1 MKIQSLLAAAGWIC
15 LSCQGLAQYAVRMPD
30 PFAGLSWHE
39 KRELKNQASGF
50 FNASEPVV
58 AKAAKSTVSI
68 YYQGGRICYGTVVM
82 TGSSQQPSILTKW
95 SEIKKASNQLVV
107 MTSAG
112 KAFAANLA
120 GVYPDHDLALLDY
133 DGNNAELTPLDLSQ
147 AAPLPLGSF
156 ILMAN
161 PDGNVE
167 SLGVVSVESRSLRDM
182 DKAYLGVMMDPV
194 KEQEGIALRE
204 IMPGSAAAKAGLRAG
219 DIILAVDQENLTG
232 LMEMKTLLQRLQ
244 PGSEII
250 VTYKRGNARKKTKV
264 ALGSL
269 SENPT
274 IRRIPQERMN
284 IMERMGA
291 TPSDIRT
298 GFPSVIQSD
307 MPIAPS
313 DAGAPITDLDGKIA
327 GIVIARGSRIKTYII
342 PTSTIQNL
350 LAKAP
355 QTASHGNAQLTK
367 RGPSDFNNQAENP
380 RDENPRDQV
389 RRLLGKTAGT
399 GDKKQENI
407 RKIQEVLEKLPQR
420 HKNDP

>member
-1 MKIQSLLAAAGWIC
+1 MNIQSLLAAAGWIC
-15 LSCQGLAQYAVRMPD
+15 LSCHGIAQYTVTMPD

-50 FNASEPVV
+50 FSASKPMV
-58 AKAAKSTVSI
+58 AEAAKSTVSI
-68 YYQGGRICYGTVVM
+68 YHQGGRICYGTVVM
-82 TGSSQQPSILTKW
+82 SGSSPQPLILTKW
-95 SEIKKASNQLVV
+95 SEIKKASNRLVV
-107 MTSAG
+107 MTSEG
-112 KAFAANLA
+112 KAFAATIA

-133 DGNNAELTPLDLSQ
+133 DVNDAELTPLDLSQ

-161 PDGNVE
+161 PDGSVE

-219 DIILAVDQENLTG
+219 DIILAVDKEDMTG

-250 VTYKRGNARKKTKV
+250 VSYKRGNVRKKTKV
-264 ALGSL
+264 ELGSL

-274 IRRIPQERMN
+274 IPRFPQKRMD

-291 TPSDIRT
+291 IRSDIRT
-298 GFPSVIQSD
+298 NFPSVVQSD
-307 MPIAPS
+307 MPIYPT
-313 DAGAPITDLDGKIA
+313 DTGAPITDLDGKIA
-327 GIVIARGSRIKTYII
+327 GIAIARGSRIKTYII
-342 PTSTIQNL
+342 PTSTIKKL
-350 LAKAP
+350 LTKAP
-355 QTASHGNAQLTK
+355 QTMSHVQAELAK
-367 RGPSDFNNQAENP
+367 RGVTESNIQAENP
-380 RDENPRDQV
+380 LDLV
-389 RRLLGKTAGT
+389 RRLLGKPTGT
-399 GDKKQENI
+399 RDKREENM
-407 RKIQEVLEKLPQR
+407 RKIQEALEKLPPR
-420 HKNDP
+420 RKNEP

>member
-1 MKIQSLLAAAGWIC
+1 
-15 LSCQGLAQYAVRMPD
+15 
-30 PFAGLSWHE
+30 
-39 KRELKNQASGF
+39 
-50 FNASEPVV
+50 
-58 AKAAKSTVSI
+58 
-68 YYQGGRICYGTVVM
+68 
-82 TGSSQQPSILTKW
+82 
-95 SEIKKASNQLVV
+95 
-107 MTSAG
+107 
-112 KAFAANLA
+112 
-120 GVYPDHDLALLDY
+120 
-133 DGNNAELTPLDLSQ
+133 
-147 AAPLPLGSF
+147 
-156 ILMAN
+156 
-161 PDGNVE
+161 
-167 SLGVVSVESRSLRDM
+167 M

-355 QTASHGNAQLTK
+355 QTASHGSAQLTK

-389 RRLLGKTAGT
+389 RRLLGKPTVT
-399 GDKKQENI
+399 GDKNQENI

>member
-1 MKIQSLLAAAGWIC
+1 MNIQSLLAAAGWIC
-15 LSCQGLAQYAVRMPD
+15 LSCHGIAQYTVTMPD

-50 FNASEPVV
+50 FSASKPMV
-58 AKAAKSTVSI
+58 AEAAKSTVSI
-68 YYQGGRICYGTVVM
+68 YHQGGRICYGTVVM
-82 TGSSQQPSILTKW
+82 SGSSRQPVILTKW
-95 SEIKKASNQLVV
+95 SEIKKASNRLVV
-107 MTSAG
+107 MTSEG
-112 KAFAANLA
+112 KAFAATIA

-133 DGNNAELTPLDLSQ
+133 DVNDAELTPLDLSQ

-161 PDGNVE
+161 PDGSVE

-219 DIILAVDQENLTG
+219 DIILAVDKEDMTG

-250 VTYKRGNARKKTKV
+250 VSYKRGNVRKKTKV
-264 ALGSL
+264 ELGSL

-274 IRRIPQERMN
+274 IPRFPQKRMD

-291 TPSDIRT
+291 IRSDIRT
-298 GFPSVIQSD
+298 NFPSVVQSD
-307 MPIAPS
+307 MPIYPT
-313 DAGAPITDLDGKIA
+313 DTGAPITDLDGKIA
-327 GIVIARGSRIKTYII
+327 GIAIARGSRIKTYII
-342 PTSTIQNL
+342 PTSTIQKL
-350 LAKAP
+350 LTKAP
-355 QTASHGNAQLTK
+355 QTISHVQAELAK
-367 RGPSDFNNQAENP
+367 RGVTESNSQAENP
-380 RDENPRDQV
+380 LELV
-389 RRLLGKTAGT
+389 RRLLGKPNGT
-399 GDKKQENI
+399 RYNGEENI
-407 RKIQEVLEKLPQR
+407 RKIQEALEKLPSR
-420 HKNDP
+420 RKNEP

>member
-1 MKIQSLLAAAGWIC
+1 MNIQSLLAAAGWIC
-15 LSCQGLAQYAVRMPD
+15 LSCHGIAQYTVTMPD

-50 FNASEPVV
+50 FSASKPVV
-58 AKAAKSTVSI
+58 AEAAKSTVSI
-68 YYQGGRICYGTVVM
+68 YHQGGRICYGTVVM
-82 TGSSQQPSILTKW
+82 SGSSPQPLILTKW
-95 SEIKKASNQLVV
+95 SEIKKASNRLVV
-107 MTSAG
+107 MTSEG
-112 KAFAANLA
+112 KAFAATIA

-133 DGNNAELTPLDLSQ
+133 DVNDAELTPLDLSQ

-161 PDGNVE
+161 PDGSVE

-219 DIILAVDQENLTG
+219 DIILAVDKEDMTG

-250 VTYKRGNARKKTKV
+250 VSYKRGNVRKKTKV
-264 ALGSL
+264 ELGSL

-274 IRRIPQERMN
+274 IPRFPQKRMD

-291 TPSDIRT
+291 IRSDIRT
-298 GFPSVIQSD
+298 NFPSVVQSD
-307 MPIAPS
+307 MPIYPT
-313 DAGAPITDLDGKIA
+313 DTGAPITDLDGKIA
-327 GIVIARGSRIKTYII
+327 GIAIARGSRIKTYII
-342 PTSTIQNL
+342 PTSTIKKL
-350 LAKAP
+350 LTKAP
-355 QTASHGNAQLTK
+355 QTMSHVQAELAK
-367 RGPSDFNNQAENP
+367 RGVTESNSQAENP
-380 RDENPRDQV
+380 LDLV
-389 RRLLGKTAGT
+389 RRLLGKPNGT
-399 GDKKQENI
+399 RYNREENM
-407 RKIQEVLEKLPQR
+407 RKIQEALEKLPPR
-420 HKNDP
+420 RKNEP

>member
-1 MKIQSLLAAAGWIC
+1 MNIQSLLAAAGWIC
-15 LSCQGLAQYAVRMPD
+15 LSCHGIAQYTVTMPD

-50 FNASEPVV
+50 FSASKPVV
-58 AKAAKSTVSI
+58 AEAAKSAVSI
-68 YYQGGRICYGTVVM
+68 YHQGGRICYGTVVM
-82 TGSSQQPSILTKW
+82 SGSSPQPLILTKW
-95 SEIKKASNQLVV
+95 SEIKKASNRLVV
-107 MTSAG
+107 MTSEG
-112 KAFAANLA
+112 KAFAATIA

-133 DGNNAELTPLDLSQ
+133 DVNDAELTPLDLSQ
-147 AAPLPLGSF
+147 AAPLTLGSF

-161 PDGNVE
+161 PDGSVE

-250 VTYKRGNARKKTKV
+250 VSYKRGNVRKKTKV
-264 ALGSL
+264 ELGSL

-274 IRRIPQERMN
+274 IPRFPQKRMD

-291 TPSDIRT
+291 IRSDIRT
-298 GFPSVIQSD
+298 NFPSVVQSD
-307 MPIAPS
+307 MPIYPT
-313 DAGAPITDLDGKIA
+313 DTGAPITDLDGKIA
-327 GIVIARGSRIKTYII
+327 GIAIARGSRIKTYII
-342 PTSTIQNL
+342 PTSTIKKL
-350 LAKAP
+350 LTKAP
-355 QTASHGNAQLTK
+355 QTMSHVQAELAK
-367 RGPSDFNNQAENP
+367 RGVTESNSQAENP
-380 RDENPRDQV
+380 LDLV
-389 RRLLGKTAGT
+389 RRLLGKPNGT
-399 GDKKQENI
+399 RDKREENM
-407 RKIQEVLEKLPQR
+407 RKIQEALEKLPPR
-420 HKNDP
+420 RKNEP

>member
-1 MKIQSLLAAAGWIC
+1 MNIQSLLAAAGWIC
-15 LSCQGLAQYAVRMPD
+15 LSCHGIAQYTVTMPD

-50 FNASEPVV
+50 FSASKPVV
-58 AKAAKSTVSI
+58 AEAAKSTVSI
-68 YYQGGRICYGTVVM
+68 YHQGGRICYGTVVM
-82 TGSSQQPSILTKW
+82 SGSSRQPVILTKW
-95 SEIKKASNQLVV
+95 SEIKKASNRLVV
-107 MTSAG
+107 MTSEG
-112 KAFAANLA
+112 KAFAATIA

-133 DGNNAELTPLDLSQ
+133 DVNDAELTPLDLSQ

-161 PDGNVE
+161 PDGSVE

-219 DIILAVDQENLTG
+219 DIILAVDKEDMTG

-250 VTYKRGNARKKTKV
+250 VSYKRGNVRKKTKV
-264 ALGSL
+264 ELGSL

-274 IRRIPQERMN
+274 IPRFPQKRMD

-291 TPSDIRT
+291 IRSDIRT
-298 GFPSVIQSD
+298 NFPSVVQSD
-307 MPIAPS
+307 MPIYPT
-313 DAGAPITDLDGKIA
+313 DTGAPITDLDGKIA
-327 GIVIARGSRIKTYII
+327 GIAIARGSRIKTYII
-342 PTSTIQNL
+342 PTSTIKKL
-350 LAKAP
+350 LTKAP
-355 QTASHGNAQLTK
+355 QTMSHVQAELAK
-367 RGPSDFNNQAENP
+367 RGVTESNIQAENP
-380 RDENPRDQV
+380 LELV
-389 RRLLGKTAGT
+389 RRLLGKPNDTRYNGE
-399 GDKKQENI
+399 ENM
-407 RKIQEVLEKLPQR
+407 RKIQEALEKLPPR
-420 HKNDP
+420 RKNEP

>member
-1 MKIQSLLAAAGWIC
+1 MNIQSLLAAAGWIC
-15 LSCQGLAQYAVRMPD
+15 LSCHGIAQYTVTMPD

-50 FNASEPVV
+50 FSASKPMV
-58 AKAAKSTVSI
+58 AEAAKSTVSI
-68 YYQGGRICYGTVVM
+68 YHQGGRICYGTVVM
-82 TGSSQQPSILTKW
+82 SGSSRQPVILTKW
-95 SEIKKASNQLVV
+95 SEIKKASNRLVV
-107 MTSAG
+107 MTSEG
-112 KAFAANLA
+112 KAFAATIA

-133 DGNNAELTPLDLSQ
+133 DVNDAELTPLDLSQ

-161 PDGNVE
+161 PDGSVE

-219 DIILAVDQENLTG
+219 DIILAVDKEDMTG

-250 VTYKRGNARKKTKV
+250 VSYKRGNVRKKTKV
-264 ALGSL
+264 ELGSL

-274 IRRIPQERMN
+274 IPRFPQKRMD

-291 TPSDIRT
+291 IRSDIRT
-298 GFPSVIQSD
+298 NFPSVVQSD
-307 MPIAPS
+307 MPIYPT
-313 DAGAPITDLDGKIA
+313 DTGAPITDLDGKIA
-327 GIVIARGSRIKTYII
+327 GIAIARGSRIKTYII
-342 PTSTIQNL
+342 PTSTIKKL
-350 LAKAP
+350 LTKAP
-355 QTASHGNAQLTK
+355 QTISHV
-367 RGPSDFNNQAENP
+367 QAELAKRWVTESNSQAETP
-380 RDENPRDQV
+380 LDLV
-389 RRLLGKTAGT
+389 RRLLGKPTGT
-399 GDKKQENI
+399 RDKREENM
-407 RKIQEVLEKLPQR
+407 RKIQEALEKLPPR
-420 HKNDP
+420 RKNEP

>member
-1 MKIQSLLAAAGWIC
+1 MNIQSLLAAAGWIC
-15 LSCQGLAQYAVRMPD
+15 LSCHGIAQYTVTMPD

-50 FNASEPVV
+50 FSASKPMV
-58 AKAAKSTVSI
+58 AEAAKSTVSI
-68 YYQGGRICYGTVVM
+68 YHQGARICYGTVVM
-82 TGSSQQPSILTKW
+82 SGSSRRPVILTKW
-95 SEIKKASNQLVV
+95 SEIKKASNRLVV
-107 MTSAG
+107 MTSEG
-112 KAFAANLA
+112 KAFAATIA

-133 DGNNAELTPLDLSQ
+133 DVNDAELTPLDLSQ

-161 PDGNVE
+161 PDGRVE

-219 DIILAVDQENLTG
+219 DIILAVDKEDMTG

-250 VTYKRGNARKKTKV
+250 VSFKRGNVRKKTKV
-264 ALGSL
+264 ELGSL

-274 IRRIPQERMN
+274 IPRFPQKRMD

-291 TPSDIRT
+291 IRSDIRT
-298 GFPSVIQSD
+298 NFPSVVQSD
-307 MPIAPS
+307 MPIYPT
-313 DAGAPITDLDGKIA
+313 DTGAPITDLDGKIA
-327 GIVIARGSRIKTYII
+327 GIAIARGSRIKTYII
-342 PTSTIQNL
+342 PTSTIKKL
-350 LAKAP
+350 LTKAP
-355 QTASHGNAQLTK
+355 QTISHVHAELAK
-367 RGPSDFNNQAENP
+367 RWVTESNSQAETP
-380 RDENPRDQV
+380 LDLV
-389 RRLLGKTAGT
+389 RRLLGKPTGT
-399 GDKKQENI
+399 RDKREENM
-407 RKIQEVLEKLPQR
+407 RKIQEALEKLPPR
-420 HKNDP
+420 RKNEP

>member
-1 MKIQSLLAAAGWIC
+1 MNIQSLLAAAGWIC
-15 LSCQGLAQYAVRMPD
+15 LSCHGIAQYTVTMPD

-50 FNASEPVV
+50 FSASKPMV
-58 AKAAKSTVSI
+58 AEAAKSTVSI
-68 YYQGGRICYGTVVM
+68 YHQGGRICYGTVVM
-82 TGSSQQPSILTKW
+82 SGSSRQPVILTKW
-95 SEIKKASNQLVV
+95 SEIKKASNRLVV
-107 MTSAG
+107 MTSEG
-112 KAFAANLA
+112 KAFAATIA

-133 DGNNAELTPLDLSQ
+133 DVNDAELTPLDLSQ

-161 PDGNVE
+161 PDGSVE

-219 DIILAVDQENLTG
+219 DIILAVDKEDMTG

-250 VTYKRGNARKKTKV
+250 VSYKRGNVRKKTKV
-264 ALGSL
+264 ELGSL

-274 IRRIPQERMN
+274 IPRFPQKRMD

-291 TPSDIRT
+291 IRSDIRT
-298 GFPSVIQSD
+298 NFPSVVQSD
-307 MPIAPS
+307 MPIYPT
-313 DAGAPITDLDGKIA
+313 DTGAPITDLDGKIA
-327 GIVIARGSRIKTYII
+327 GIAIARGSRIKTYII
-342 PTSTIQNL
+342 PTSTIKKL
-350 LAKAP
+350 LTKAP
-355 QTASHGNAQLTK
+355 QTMSHVQAELAK
-367 RGPSDFNNQAENP
+367 RGVTESNIQAENP
-380 RDENPRDQV
+380 LDLV
-389 RRLLGKTAGT
+389 RRLLGKPTGT
-399 GDKKQENI
+399 RDKREENM
-407 RKIQEVLEKLPQR
+407 RKIQEALEKLPPR
-420 HKNDP
+420 RKNEP

>member
-1 MKIQSLLAAAGWIC
+1 MNIQSLLAAAGWIC
-15 LSCQGLAQYAVRMPD
+15 LSCHGIAQYTVTMPD

-50 FNASEPVV
+50 FSASKPVV
-58 AKAAKSTVSI
+58 AEAAKSAVSI
-68 YYQGGRICYGTVVM
+68 YHQGGRICYGTVVM
-82 TGSSQQPSILTKW
+82 SGSSPQPLILTKW
-95 SEIKKASNQLVV
+95 SEIKKASNRLVV
-107 MTSAG
+107 MTSEG
-112 KAFAANLA
+112 KAFAATIA

-133 DGNNAELTPLDLSQ
+133 DVNDAELTPLDLSQ

-161 PDGNVE
+161 PDGSVE

-219 DIILAVDQENLTG
+219 DIILAVDKEDMTG

-250 VTYKRGNARKKTKV
+250 VSYKRGNVRKKTKV
-264 ALGSL
+264 ELGSL

-274 IRRIPQERMN
+274 IPRFPQKRMD

-291 TPSDIRT
+291 IRSDIRT
-298 GFPSVIQSD
+298 NFPSVVQSD
-307 MPIAPS
+307 MPIYPT
-313 DAGAPITDLDGKIA
+313 DTGAPITDLNGKIA
-327 GIVIARGSRIKTYII
+327 GIAIARGSRIKTYII
-342 PTSTIQNL
+342 PTSTIKKL
-350 LAKAP
+350 LTKAP
-355 QTASHGNAQLTK
+355 QTMSHVQAELAK
-367 RGPSDFNNQAENP
+367 RGVTESNSQAENP
-380 RDENPRDQV
+380 LDLV
-389 RRLLGKTAGT
+389 RRLLGKPNGT
-399 GDKKQENI
+399 RYNREENM
-407 RKIQEVLEKLPQR
+407 RKIQEALEKLPPR
-420 HKNDP
+420 RKNEP

>member
-1 MKIQSLLAAAGWIC
+1 MNIQSLLAAAGWIC
-15 LSCQGLAQYAVRMPD
+15 LSCHGIAQYTVTMPD

-50 FNASEPVV
+50 FSASKPMV
-58 AKAAKSTVSI
+58 AEAAKSTVSI
-68 YYQGGRICYGTVVM
+68 YHQGGRICYGTVVM
-82 TGSSQQPSILTKW
+82 SGSSRQPVILTKW
-95 SEIKKASNQLVV
+95 SEIKKASNRLVV
-107 MTSAG
+107 MTSEG
-112 KAFAANLA
+112 KAFAATIA

-133 DGNNAELTPLDLSQ
+133 DVNDAELTPLDLSQ

-161 PDGNVE
+161 PDGSVE

-219 DIILAVDQENLTG
+219 DIILAVDKEDMTG

-250 VTYKRGNARKKTKV
+250 VSYKRGNVRKKTKV
-264 ALGSL
+264 ELGSL

-274 IRRIPQERMN
+274 IPRFPQKRMD

-291 TPSDIRT
+291 IRSDIRT
-298 GFPSVIQSD
+298 NFPSVVQSD
-307 MPIAPS
+307 MPIYPT
-313 DAGAPITDLDGKIA
+313 DTGAPITDLDGKIA
-327 GIVIARGSRIKTYII
+327 GIAIARGSRIKTYII
-342 PTSTIQNL
+342 PTSTIKKL
-350 LAKAP
+350 LTKAP
-355 QTASHGNAQLTK
+355 QTMSHVQAELAK
-367 RGPSDFNNQAENP
+367 RGVTESNSQAETP
-380 RDENPRDQV
+380 LDLV
-389 RRLLGKTAGT
+389 RRLLGKPTGT
-399 GDKKQENI
+399 RDKREENM
-407 RKIQEVLEKLPQR
+407 RKIQEALEKLPPR
-420 HKNDP
+420 RKNEP

>member
-1 MKIQSLLAAAGWIC
+1 MNIQSLLAAAGWIC
-15 LSCQGLAQYAVRMPD
+15 LSCHGIAQYTVTMPD

-50 FNASEPVV
+50 FSASKPMV
-58 AKAAKSTVSI
+58 AEAAKSTVSI
-68 YYQGGRICYGTVVM
+68 YHQGGRICYGTVVM
-82 TGSSQQPSILTKW
+82 SGSSRRPVILTKW
-95 SEIKKASNQLVV
+95 SEIKKASNRLVV
-107 MTSAG
+107 MTSEG
-112 KAFAANLA
+112 KAFAATIA

-133 DGNNAELTPLDLSQ
+133 DVNDAELTPLDLSQ

-161 PDGNVE
+161 PDGSVE

-219 DIILAVDQENLTG
+219 DIILAVDKEDMTG

-250 VTYKRGNARKKTKV
+250 VSYKRGNVRKKTKV
-264 ALGSL
+264 ELGSL

-274 IRRIPQERMN
+274 IPRFPQKRMD

-291 TPSDIRT
+291 IRSDIRT
-298 GFPSVIQSD
+298 NFPSVVQSD
-307 MPIAPS
+307 MPIYPT
-313 DAGAPITDLDGKIA
+313 DTGAPITDLDGKIA
-327 GIVIARGSRIKTYII
+327 GIAIARGSRIKTYII
-342 PTSTIQNL
+342 PTSTIKKL
-350 LAKAP
+350 LTKAP
-355 QTASHGNAQLTK
+355 QTMSHVQAELAK
-367 RGPSDFNNQAENP
+367 RGVTESNIQAENP
-380 RDENPRDQV
+380 LELV
-389 RRLLGKTAGT
+389 RRLLGKPTGT
-399 GDKKQENI
+399 RDKREENM
-407 RKIQEVLEKLPQR
+407 RKIQEALEKLPPR
-420 HKNDP
+420 RKNEP

>member
-1 MKIQSLLAAAGWIC
+1 MNIQSLLAAAGWIC
-15 LSCQGLAQYAVRMPD
+15 LSCHGIAQYTVTMPD

-50 FNASEPVV
+50 FSASKPVV
-58 AKAAKSTVSI
+58 AEAAKSTVSI
-68 YYQGGRICYGTVVM
+68 YHQGGRICYGTVVM
-82 TGSSQQPSILTKW
+82 SGSSRQPVILTKW
-95 SEIKKASNQLVV
+95 SEIKKASNRLVV
-107 MTSAG
+107 MTSEG
-112 KAFAANLA
+112 KAFAATIA

-133 DGNNAELTPLDLSQ
+133 DVNDAELTPLDLSQ

-161 PDGNVE
+161 PDGSVE

-219 DIILAVDQENLTG
+219 DIILAVDKEDMTG

-250 VTYKRGNARKKTKV
+250 VSYKRGNVRKKTKV
-264 ALGSL
+264 ELGSL

-274 IRRIPQERMN
+274 IPRFPQKRMD

-291 TPSDIRT
+291 IRSDIRT
-298 GFPSVIQSD
+298 NFPSVVQSD
-307 MPIAPS
+307 MPIYPT
-313 DAGAPITDLDGKIA
+313 DTGAPITDLDGKIA
-327 GIVIARGSRIKTYII
+327 GIAIARGSRIKTYII
-342 PTSTIQNL
+342 PTSTIKKL
-350 LAKAP
+350 LTKAP
-355 QTASHGNAQLTK
+355 QTMSHVQAELAK
-367 RGPSDFNNQAENP
+367 RGVTESNIQAENP
-380 RDENPRDQV
+380 LDLV
-389 RRLLGKTAGT
+389 RRLLGKPTGT
-399 GDKKQENI
+399 RDKREENM
-407 RKIQEVLEKLPQR
+407 RKIQEALEKLPPR
-420 HKNDP
+420 RKNEP

>member
-1 MKIQSLLAAAGWIC
+1 MNIQSLLAAAGWIC
-15 LSCQGLAQYAVRMPD
+15 LSCHGIAQYTVTMPD

-50 FNASEPVV
+50 FSASKPVV
-58 AKAAKSTVSI
+58 AEAAKSTVSI
-68 YYQGGRICYGTVVM
+68 YHQGGRICYGTVVM
-82 TGSSQQPSILTKW
+82 SGSSPQPLILTKW
-95 SEIKKASNQLVV
+95 SEIKKASNRLVV
-107 MTSAG
+107 MTSEG
-112 KAFAANLA
+112 KAFAATIA

-133 DGNNAELTPLDLSQ
+133 DVNDAELTPLDLSQ
-147 AAPLPLGSF
+147 AAPLTLGSF

-161 PDGNVE
+161 PDGSVE

-250 VTYKRGNARKKTKV
+250 VSYKRGNVRKKTKV
-264 ALGSL
+264 ELGSL

-274 IRRIPQERMN
+274 IPRFPQKRMD

-291 TPSDIRT
+291 IRSDIRT
-298 GFPSVIQSD
+298 NFPSVVQSD
-307 MPIAPS
+307 MPIYPT
-313 DAGAPITDLDGKIA
+313 DTGAPITDLDGKIA
-327 GIVIARGSRIKTYII
+327 GIAIARGSRIKTYII
-342 PTSTIQNL
+342 PTSTIKKL
-350 LAKAP
+350 LTKAP
-355 QTASHGNAQLTK
+355 QTMSHVQAELAK
-367 RGPSDFNNQAENP
+367 RGVTESNIQAENP
-380 RDENPRDQV
+380 LELV
-389 RRLLGKTAGT
+389 RRLLGKPNDTRYNGE
-399 GDKKQENI
+399 ENM
-407 RKIQEVLEKLPQR
+407 RKIQEALEKLPPR
-420 HKNDP
+420 RKNEP

>member
-1 MKIQSLLAAAGWIC
+1 MNIQSLLAAAGWIC
-15 LSCQGLAQYAVRMPD
+15 LSCHGIAQYTVTMPD

-50 FNASEPVV
+50 FNASKPMV
-58 AKAAKSTVSI
+58 AEAAKSTVSI
-68 YYQGGRICYGTVVM
+68 YHQGGRICYGTVVM
-82 TGSSQQPSILTKW
+82 SGSSRQPLILTKW
-95 SEIKKASNQLVV
+95 SEIKKASNRLVV
-107 MTSAG
+107 MTSEG
-112 KAFAANLA
+112 KAFAATIA

-133 DGNNAELTPLDLSQ
+133 DVNDAELTPLDLSQ

-161 PDGNVE
+161 PDGSVE

-219 DIILAVDQENLTG
+219 DIILAVDKEDMTG

-250 VTYKRGNARKKTKV
+250 VSYKRGNVRKKTKV
-264 ALGSL
+264 ELGSL

-274 IRRIPQERMN
+274 IPRFPQKRMD

-291 TPSDIRT
+291 IRSDIRT
-298 GFPSVIQSD
+298 NFPSVVQSD
-307 MPIAPS
+307 MPIYPT
-313 DAGAPITDLDGKIA
+313 DTGAPITDLDGKIA
-327 GIVIARGSRIKTYII
+327 GIAIARGSRIKTYII
-342 PTSTIQNL
+342 PTSTIKNL
-350 LAKAP
+350 LTKAP
-355 QTASHGNAQLTK
+355 QTMSHVQAELAK
-367 RGPSDFNNQAENP
+367 RGVTESNIQAENP
-380 RDENPRDQV
+380 LELV
-389 RRLLGKTAGT
+389 RRLLGKPNDTRYNGE
-399 GDKKQENI
+399 ENM
-407 RKIQEVLEKLPQR
+407 RKIQEALEKLPPR
-420 HKNDP
+420 RKNEP

>member
-1 MKIQSLLAAAGWIC
+1 MNIQSLLAAAGWIC
-15 LSCQGLAQYAVRMPD
+15 LSCHGIAQYTVTMPD

-50 FNASEPVV
+50 FSASKPMV
-58 AKAAKSTVSI
+58 AEAAKSTVSI
-68 YYQGGRICYGTVVM
+68 YHQGARICYGTVVM
-82 TGSSQQPSILTKW
+82 SGSSRRPVILTKW
-95 SEIKKASNQLVV
+95 SEIKKASNRLVV
-107 MTSAG
+107 MTSEG
-112 KAFAANLA
+112 KAFAATIA

-133 DGNNAELTPLDLSQ
+133 DVNDAELTPLDLSQ

-161 PDGNVE
+161 PDGSVE

-219 DIILAVDQENLTG
+219 DIILAVDKEDMTG

-250 VTYKRGNARKKTKV
+250 VSYKRGNVRKKTKV
-264 ALGSL
+264 ELGSL

-274 IRRIPQERMN
+274 IPRFPQKRMD

-291 TPSDIRT
+291 IRSDIRT
-298 GFPSVIQSD
+298 NFPSVVQSD
-307 MPIAPS
+307 MPIYPT
-313 DAGAPITDLDGKIA
+313 DTGAPITDLDGKIA
-327 GIVIARGSRIKTYII
+327 GIAIARGSRIKTYII
-342 PTSTIQNL
+342 PTSTIKKL
-350 LAKAP
+350 LTKAP
-355 QTASHGNAQLTK
+355 QTMSHVQAELAK
-367 RGPSDFNNQAENP
+367 RGVTESNIQAENP
-380 RDENPRDQV
+380 LDLV
-389 RRLLGKTAGT
+389 RRLLGKPTGT
-399 GDKKQENI
+399 RDKREENM
-407 RKIQEVLEKLPQR
+407 RKIQEALEKLPPR
-420 HKNDP
+420 RKNEP

>member
-1 MKIQSLLAAAGWIC
+1 M
-15 LSCQGLAQYAVRMPD
+15 SCQGIAQYTVRMPD

-50 FNASEPVV
+50 FSASKPVV
-58 AKAAKSTVSI
+58 AEAAKSTVSI
-68 YYQGGRICYGTVVM
+68 YHQGGRICYGTVVM
-82 TGSSQQPSILTKW
+82 SGSSPQPLILTKW
-95 SEIKKASNQLVV
+95 SEIKKASNRLVV
-107 MTSAG
+107 MTSEG
-112 KAFAANLA
+112 KAFAATIA

-133 DGNNAELTPLDLSQ
+133 DVNDAELTPLDLSQ

-161 PDGNVE
+161 PDGSVE

-219 DIILAVDQENLTG
+219 DIILAVDKEDMTG

-250 VTYKRGNARKKTKV
+250 VSYKRGNVRKKTKV
-264 ALGSL
+264 ELGSL

-274 IRRIPQERMN
+274 IPRFPQKRMD

-291 TPSDIRT
+291 IRSDIRT
-298 GFPSVIQSD
+298 NFPSVVQSD
-307 MPIAPS
+307 MPIYPT
-313 DAGAPITDLDGKIA
+313 DTGAPITDLDGKIA
-327 GIVIARGSRIKTYII
+327 GIAIARGSRIKTYII
-342 PTSTIQNL
+342 PTSTIKKL
-350 LAKAP
+350 LTKAP
-355 QTASHGNAQLTK
+355 QTMSHVQAELAK
-367 RGPSDFNNQAENP
+367 RGVTESNSQAENP
-380 RDENPRDQV
+380 LDLV
-389 RRLLGKTAGT
+389 RRLLGKPTGT
-399 GDKKQENI
+399 RDKREENM
-407 RKIQEVLEKLPQR
+407 RKIQEALEKLPPR
-420 HKNDP
+420 RKNEP